1 MSGGRPSDVS
11 EGMERRNS
19 GGLCVGWGY
28 IASLFVDLKFS
39 WLAQFGSL
47 LVLPFAH
54 EDLAI
59 IAGAYIIVHD
69 TMPVALVTLSIYGG
83 IVASDFALYGIG
95 ACARRVPWLNRYA
108 IDDRVHH
115 FGDQLK
121 RNIFGLVALC
131 RVVPGVVFV
140 AFVACG
146 WARVSLARFT
156 LASLLVSALYLPL
169 MLYLVI
175 VFGEALNDHVGLWT
189 WPLLFAALIATGF
202 VRARVFSFRET
213 KEVAVA
219 APAANAF
226 GTNAPAVGHLGMPPI
241 GTLPRKVAL
250 AERIPPSLFYFPLVL
265 NWLRLGLRY
274 RSLTLPSAA
283 NPSIPTGGMWG
294 ESKSAC
300 LAGIAPDERR
310 WVADF
315 VTLQRGPVADE
326 DKDLGRAKRLL
337 ADAAID
343 FPIIAKPDIGWHG
356 YGVQKI
362 DNAAALRTY
371 LTRFPEGETVI
382 LQSFIAHP
390 GEAAVLYA
398 RVPGSSRGGIVSLAF
413 RYFPHVIGD
422 GRSMLRD
429 LIRMDPRARW
439 KAHLHLGFDPTHDGL
454 GRHNLDRVPARGEV
468 VQIALICNQRAGGLY
483 RDAHRYI
490 TPALVARFDAI
501 ARSMPEFHYGR
512 FDIRFAGTD
521 ALMRGEDLA
530 IVEVNGIG
538 GEAIDVWD
546 PHLPVG
552 EAYRRLLAQQS
563 LLFMIGERNRARG
576 FKPTPAG
583 EFLSLLIKQTKLIRR
598 YPASA

>member
-1 MSGGRPSDVS
+1 VA
-11 EGMERRNS
+11 
-19 GGLCVGWGY
+19 GGLG
-28 IASLFVDLKFS
+28 ASIFGEFDLS
-39 WLAQFGSL
+39 WLAKLGSL

-59 IAGAYIIVHD
+59 IAGAYVIVND
-69 TMPVALVTLSIYGG
+69 LMPVTLVTLSIYVG

-95 ACARRVPWLNRYA
+95 AGARYVPWLNRYA
-108 IDDRVHH
+108 IDDRVQQ
-115 FGDQLK
+115 FGDTLK

-146 WARVSLARFT
+146 WARVSLPRFT

-175 VFGEALNDHVGLWT
+175 VFGEALDDEIGLWT
-189 WPLLFAALIATGF
+189 WPLLFAGLAVTGF
-202 VRARVFSFRET
+202 VRGRVFAFGRARET
-213 KEVAVA
+213 AA
-219 APAANAF
+219 APAVD
-226 GTNAPAVGHLGMPPI
+226 APYGHFGMPSLA
-241 GTLPRKVAL
+241 GLKRKVAR
-250 AERIPPSLFYFPLVL
+250 AERIPPVLFYLPLVL

-274 RSLTLPSAA
+274 RSMTLPSAC
-283 NPSIPTGGMWG
+283 NPAIPAGGMWG

-300 LAGIAPDERR
+300 LAQVSLDERR

-315 VTLQRGPVADE
+315 VTLQRGALDRAEHDLARAQHILAAADIG
-326 DKDLGRAKRLL
+326 L
-337 ADAAID
+337 
-343 FPIIAKPDIGWHG
+343 PIMAKPDIGWHG
-356 YGVQKI
+356 YGVRRI
-362 DNAAALRTY
+362 EGEASLRTY
-371 LTRFPEGETVI
+371 LRQFPEGEKII
-382 LQSFIAHP
+382 LQRFVPYA

-398 RVPGSSRGGIVSLAF
+398 RVPGSERGGIVSLAL

-429 LIRMDPRARW
+429 LIRTDPRARW
-439 KAHLHLGFDPTHDGL
+439 KAHLHLGFDPSHGGL
-454 GRHNLDRVPARGEV
+454 PREHLNRVPARGEM

-490 TPALVARFDAI
+490 TPTMVDRFDAI

-512 FDIRFAGTD
+512 FDLRFASID
-521 ALMRGEDLA
+521 ALMRGEEFS
-530 IVEVNGIG
+530 IVEINGIG

-546 PHLPVG
+546 PQLQVG
-552 EAYRRLLAQQS
+552 EAYRRLFEQQKI
-563 LLFMIGERNRARG
+563 LFMIGDRNRARG
-576 FKPTPAG
+576 FTPTPSA
-583 EFLSLLIKQTKLIRR
+583 EFLSLLMRQTQLIRR